1 MSFVKNLL
9 LRMFGRPKGV
19 LGRLGGIIMARTNR
33 EIAVRAIELLDV
45 RPTDK
50 ILEIGFGPGVGI
62 QLLAGLV
69 SSGRIVGIDDSAEMV
84 EQAGVR
90 NADAIRA
97 GKVELRRDSAECLP
111 FDNDTFDKVLAINS
125 MQVWPEIMAGLR
137 ETWRVMKPGS
147 RVVFGFHT
155 PFRATKRR
163 ARRNAYRGRVRRR
176 AHRGYRSGFL
186 RPSDQT

>member
-1 MSFVKNLL
+1 LSFVKNLL

-90 NADAIRA
+90 NADAIS
-97 GKVELRRDSAECLP
+97 L
-111 FDNDTFDKVLAINS
+111 T
-125 MQVWPEIMAGLR
+125 WPI
-137 ETWRVMKPGS
+137 GS
-147 RVVFGFHT
+147 GAPEFSRH
-155 PFRATKRR
+155 K
-163 ARRNAYRGRVRRR
+163 
-176 AHRGYRSGFL
+176 
-186 RPSDQT
+186 